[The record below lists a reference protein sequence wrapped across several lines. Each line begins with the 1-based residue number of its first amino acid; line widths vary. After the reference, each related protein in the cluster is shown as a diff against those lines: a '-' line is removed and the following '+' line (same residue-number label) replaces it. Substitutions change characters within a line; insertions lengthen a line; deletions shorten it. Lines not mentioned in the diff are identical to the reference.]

1 MTLRS
6 AAAQAEALAAAVL
19 AAAVQ
24 EEALAAVVRAEAAA
38 QAARRIPLPIEQLTK
53 TAPKA
58 TAFRYRKP
66 TEGQFR
72 SALQKLPRAS
82 G

>member
-38 QAARRIPLPIEQLTK
+38 QAARRIPERQRDYVDR
-53 TAPKA
+53 AG
-58 TAFRYRKP
+58 RKSIHVYDAI
-66 TEGQFR
+66 R
-72 SALQKLPRAS
+72 SCFD
-82 G
+82 